1 MLRAR
6 CYTRDAGWSDLA
18 DFSAVS
24 DALAGDGNLL
34 WGEADVADLD
44 EQTMARVAAEFSL
57 HPLAVEDALNVRQ
70 RPKFEVYETHMF
82 VVFHQLDEIEGQLEA
97 RQIACFIGPRYVLTV
112 HDGSER
118 VLTEARRRLEAPD
131 TRAGHP
137 SAILHALLDATVD
150 EYQQIADELENE
162 VEELE
167 EAVLGDPQ
175 VPIQRRLY
183 RLKQRLSRLRRYALP
198 AQRVM
203 DWVIKPDVPKP
214 FSPQTAEYFRDIDD
228 HLLRITDQ
236 IRNVDDL
243 ADAIL
248 NLQRAEQAN
257 ALNDVTKRLTG
268 WAAIIAV
275 PTFIASVY
283 GMNFELVPNEGQLF
297 GFVFALVLMATSGV
311 ILFAFFKRR
320 GWI

>member
-1 MLRAR
+1 MLRAQ
-6 CYTRDAGWSDLA
+6 CYTPGAGWRELA

-24 DALAGDGNLL
+24 DALRQDGNLL
-34 WGEADVADLD
+34 WGVADASDLD
-44 EQTMARVAAEFSL
+44 HDTMAEVAEEFSL

-70 RPKFEVYETHMF
+70 RPKFEAYDSHMF
-82 VVFHQLDEIEGQLEA
+82 VVFHQLDGVADQLKA
-97 RQIACFIGPRYVLTV
+97 RQIACFVGPRYVLTV
-112 HDGSER
+112 HDGAER
-118 VLTEARRRLEAPD
+118 VLAEASRRLHAPGG
-131 TRAGHP
+131 RPGHP
-137 SAILHALLDATVD
+137 STILHALLDATVD
-150 EYQQIADELENE
+150 EYQEIADDLERE

-167 EAVLGDPQ
+167 EAVLADTQ

-203 DWVIKPDVPKP
+203 DWVIKADVPKP
-214 FSPQTAEYFRDIDD
+214 FSARTAEYFRDIDD

-257 ALNDVTKRLTG
+257 ALNEVTKRLTG

-283 GMNFELVPNEGQLF
+283 GMNFELIPDEGHLF
-297 GFVFALVLMATSGV
+297 GFFFAIALMALSGLV
-311 ILFAFFKRR
+311 LFAFFKRR

>member
-1 MLRAR
+1 MLKAR
-6 CYTRDAGWSDLA
+6 RYTRDTGWTDLA

-24 DALAGDGNLL
+24 EALAADDNLL

-44 EQTMARVAAEFSL
+44 EQGMGRVAEEFSL

-70 RPKFEVYETHMF
+70 RPKFEAYDTHMF
-82 VVFHQLDEIEGQLEA
+82 VVFHQLDEVEGQLEA
-97 RQIACFIGPRYVLTV
+97 RQVACFVGPRYVLTV
-112 HDGSER
+112 HDGAGR
-118 VLTEARRRLEAPD
+118 VLAEAARRLEAPGG
-131 TRAGHP
+131 RAGHP

-150 EYQQIADELENE
+150 EYQDIADRLERE

-167 EAVLGDPQ
+167 EAVLADPQ
-175 VPIQRRLY
+175 VQIQRRLY
-183 RLKQRLSRLRRYALP
+183 QLKQRLSRLRRYALP

-214 FSPQTAEYFRDIDD
+214 FSAQTAEYFRDIDD

-283 GMNFELVPNEGQLF
+283 GMNFELIPNEGQLF
-297 GFVFALVLMATSGV
+297 GFLFALTLMAASG
-311 ILFAFFKRR
+311 IALFVFFRRR